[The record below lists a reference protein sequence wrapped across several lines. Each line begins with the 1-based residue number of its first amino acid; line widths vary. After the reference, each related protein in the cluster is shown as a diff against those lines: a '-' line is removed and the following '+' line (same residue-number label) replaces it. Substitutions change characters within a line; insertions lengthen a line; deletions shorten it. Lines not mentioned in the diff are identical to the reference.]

1 MFCHHCGTEI
11 DAGAQY
17 CPNCGQAL
25 GIAGSLATVPA
36 VVWAPPAGVHSRTGY
51 WIGAG
56 WDMVKED
63 MGTFFLMAVVFSAL
77 NSVAPLILQ
86 GPLFIGFHLFCIK
99 KLFGRRAEF
108 ADLFKGF
115 DFFVPSLIASLLIG
129 LFSFAGGLLC
139 IIPGLV
145 IAAMYKFTYLFI
157 LDKRMDFWQA
167 MEASRAIVKQDYF
180 GFTMFLLALIGIII
194 LGAICLVVGVFIA
207 IPVTIA
213 AITVAYREIVGFD
226 ERTVAALDS

>member
-1 MFCHHCGTEI
+1 MFCHLCGTQV

-25 GIAGSLATVPA
+25 GTAGGLATVPA

-63 MGTFFLMAVVFSAL
+63 MGTFFLMALVFTAL
-77 NSVAPLILQ
+77 NSSAPVILQ
-86 GPLFIGFHLFCIK
+86 GPLFIGFHIFCIK
-99 KLFGRRAEF
+99 KLLGRRAEF
-108 ADLFKGF
+108 ADLFQGF
-115 DFFVPSLIASLLIG
+115 NFFVPALVASLLIG
-129 LFSFAGGLLC
+129 LFTFAGGLLC

-157 LDKRMDFWQA
+157 LDKRMGFWQA
-167 MEASRAIVKQDYF
+167 MQASHAIVKQDYF
-180 GFTMFLLALIGIII
+180 GFTMFLLAMIGIII
-194 LGAICLVVGVFIA
+194 LGVICLVVGVFIA